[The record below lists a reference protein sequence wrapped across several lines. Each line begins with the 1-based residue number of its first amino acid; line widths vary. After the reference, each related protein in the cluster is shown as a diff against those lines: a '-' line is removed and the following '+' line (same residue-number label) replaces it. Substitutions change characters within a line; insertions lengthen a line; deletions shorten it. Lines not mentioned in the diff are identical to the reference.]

1 MRTETLD
8 RSRGG
13 MWPWLGQRVTA
24 VVIIV
29 TIMVHLVLTHF
40 VSIGE
45 LSYDNIGERLASGA
59 VLANDVL
66 LLLAVV
72 YHALNGVRMVV
83 LDWGLSG
90 KGVRRGFDV
99 VPLGRRLHR
108 RRLRH
113 LGPLGLGELRGSGMP
128 HHQLD
133 RGRRRARR
141 TPRRRR
147 GQGGRRG
154 RGDPQPGP
162 PGAQPLRRRA
172 GRHQRRAGQRPGRPR
187 RHAREARLRHRQ
199 GQRLPRPTRTP
210 PSR

>member
-45 LSYDNIGERLASGA
+45 LSFDDIGERLASTA
-59 VLANDVL
+59 VLVNDVL
-66 LLLAVV
+66 LLVAVV

-90 KGVRRGFDV
+90 QGARRGFDAFLWV
-99 VPLGRRLHR
+99 VGIVAVVYGIWALWVWV
-108 RRLRH
+108 
-113 LGPLGLGELRGSGMP
+113 S
-128 HHQLD
+128 
-133 RGRRRARR
+133 
-141 TPRRRR
+141 
-147 GQGGRRG
+147 
-154 RGDPQPGP
+154 
-162 PGAQPLRRRA
+162 
-172 GRHQRRAGQRPGRPR
+172 
-187 RHAREARLRHRQ
+187 
-199 GQRLPRPTRTP
+199 
-210 PSR
+210 